1 MMGKNGLKKTFR
13 ITIFVGGVFFFAGC
27 NAASEQSGSPTKIIE
42 ETPISSLSDLKNF
55 QVNTPKMVSAGM
67 PTPRHFEALKTMG
80 VRTVIDLIPGDR
92 SDEIELMDAL
102 EMPYHNISVDWDNP
116 RLENFEQYVTLM
128 NQSLSKE
135 GITLTHCKL
144 NWRGAV
150 FTYLYRTTQLNEPE
164 ELAKKDLDA
173 IWRANEV
180 WQAFI
185 DQIKA
190 KYKQT

>member
-1 MMGKNGLKKTFR
+1 
-13 ITIFVGGVFFFAGC
+13 
-27 NAASEQSGSPTKIIE
+27 
-42 ETPISSLSDLKNF
+42 
-55 QVNTPKMVSAGM
+55 MVSAGM
-67 PTPRHFEALKTMG
+67 PTQQHFEALKTMG
-80 VRTVIDLIPGDR
+80 VTTVIDLLPGDR
-92 SDEIELMDAL
+92 SSEMELMDKL
-102 EMPYHNISVDWDNP
+102 EMPYHNISVDWSNP
-116 RLENFEQYVTLM
+116 TVENFEQYVILM
-128 NQSLSKE
+128 DKSLSNE

-173 IWRANEV
+173 IWRANGV

-190 KYKQT
+190 KYKQ

>member
-1 MMGKNGLKKTFR
+1 MKR
-13 ITIFVGGVFFFAGC
+13 ACYAITVITGVFALSAC
-27 NAASEQSGSPTKIIE
+27 NPTNEVSESSILVSE
-42 ETPISSLSDLKNF
+42 DMPISTLKNLKNF

-67 PTPRHFEALKTMG
+67 PTQQHFEALKTMG
-80 VRTVIDLIPGDR
+80 VTTVIDLLPGDR
-92 SDEIELMDAL
+92 SSEIALMNKL
-102 EMPYHNISVDWDNP
+102 EVPYHNIAVDWGNP
-116 RLENFEQYVTLM
+116 TIENFEQYVILM
-128 NQSLSKE
+128 DQSLSTE

-164 ELAKKDLDA
+164 ESAKKDLDT
-173 IWRANEV
+173 IWRANGV

-190 KYKQT
+190 KYK

>member
-1 MMGKNGLKKTFR
+1 MQTMTKNIIKR
-13 ITIFVGGVFFFAGC
+13 ACYAITVIVGVITVSGC
-27 NAASEQSGSPTKIIE
+27 NPTNELNKSSIVVYE
-42 ETPISSLSDLKNF
+42 DTPISTLQNLKNF
-55 QVNTPKMVSAGM
+55 QVNTSKMVSAGM
-67 PTPRHFEALKTMG
+67 PTQQHFEALKTMG
-80 VRTVIDLIPGDR
+80 VTTVIDLLPGDR
-92 SDEIELMDAL
+92 SSEMELMDKL
-102 EMPYHNISVDWDNP
+102 EMPYHNISVDWSNP
-116 RLENFEQYVTLM
+116 TVENFEQYVILM
-128 NQSLSKE
+128 DKSLSNE

-173 IWRANEV
+173 IWRANGV

-190 KYKQT
+190 KYK